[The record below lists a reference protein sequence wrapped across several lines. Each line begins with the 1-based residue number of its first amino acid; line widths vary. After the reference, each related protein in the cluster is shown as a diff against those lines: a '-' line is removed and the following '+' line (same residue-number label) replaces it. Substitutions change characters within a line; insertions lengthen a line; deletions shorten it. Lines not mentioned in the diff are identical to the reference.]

1 MKFYLIDDD
10 RNILNVLKQIITD
23 RGLGTICGCAQNG
36 RDGLEDFER
45 EKPDIVIVDVLMPEM
60 DGISLV
66 QKAKPLLPN
75 TAFIMLSQVS
85 SKDMIASAYEAGAEF
100 FIQKPVN
107 SVEVEN
113 VIRKVQDSLNMQ
125 RTMQK
130 VQNIFMTDMNA
141 PMGENLAATGND
153 LISQEAV
160 ASIKTILQRLGII
173 GDTGSKDILAITE
186 YLISHHEQMEE
197 TTLSEL
203 CGKFSSSPKSMEQRI
218 RRAANAGLVNLA
230 HLGIEDYGNDIFV
243 EYSNTLYNFEQVRR
257 EMDFI
262 RGKGE
267 KHGNVKIK
275 NFLNSLVSYSM
286 ERREYLL

>member
-1 MKFYLIDDD
+1 
-10 RNILNVLKQIITD
+10 
-23 RGLGTICGCAQNG
+23 
-36 RDGLEDFER
+36 
-45 EKPDIVIVDVLMPEM
+45 
-60 DGISLV
+60 
-66 QKAKPLLPN
+66 
-75 TAFIMLSQVS
+75 
-85 SKDMIASAYEAGAEF
+85 MIASAYEAGAEF

-230 HLGIEDYGNDIFV
+230 HLGIEDYGNDI
-243 EYSNTLYNFEQVRR
+243 L
-257 EMDFI
+257 
-262 RGKGE
+262 
-267 KHGNVKIK
+267 
-275 NFLNSLVSYSM
+275 
-286 ERREYLL
+286 

>member
-10 RNILNVLKQIITD
+10 RNILNVLKRIITD

-130 VQNIFMTDMNA
+130 VQNTFYDRYECA
-141 PMGENLAATGND
+141 YRR
-153 LISQEAV
+153 
-160 ASIKTILQRLGII
+160 KLGSNRKRF
-173 GDTGSKDILAITE
+173 DQPGSGSF
-186 YLISHHEQMEE
+186 Y
-197 TTLSEL
+197 
-203 CGKFSSSPKSMEQRI
+203 
-218 RRAANAGLVNLA
+218 
-230 HLGIEDYGNDIFV
+230 
-243 EYSNTLYNFEQVRR
+243 
-257 EMDFI
+257 
-262 RGKGE
+262 
-267 KHGNVKIK
+267 
-275 NFLNSLVSYSM
+275 
-286 ERREYLL
+286 

>member
-1 MKFYLIDDD
+1 MEFYLIDDD
-10 RNILNVLKQIITD
+10 RNILNILKRIIMD
-23 RGLGTICGCAQNG
+23 RELGTICGYAQNG
-36 RDGLEDFER
+36 RDAMEDFE
-45 EKPDIVIVDVLMPEM
+45 EMNPDIVIVDLLMPEM

-66 QKAKPLLPN
+66 QKVKPILPN

-113 VIRKVQDSLNMQ
+113 VIRKVQDSLCMQ

-130 VQNIFMTDMNA
+130 VQQIFMADMNVYKGDI
-141 PMGENLAATGND
+141 PSGGGSELS
-153 LISQEAV
+153 SQESMAAV
-160 ASIKTILQRLGII
+160 KNILQRLGII
-173 GDTGSKDILAITE
+173 GDTGSKDILTVAE
-186 YLISHHEQMEE
+186 YMLSHHEHMEE

-230 HLGIEDYGNDIFV
+230 HLGVEDYGNDIFV

-262 RGKGE
+262 RGKGK

-275 NFLNSLVSYSM
+275 NFLNALVSYSL
-286 ERREYLL
+286 ER

>member
-1 MKFYLIDDD
+1 MEFYLIDDD
-10 RNILNVLKQIITD
+10 RNILNVLKRIIMD
-23 RGLGTICGCAQNG
+23 RELGTVCGCAQNG
-36 RDGLEDFER
+36 RDAMDDFE
-45 EKPDIVIVDVLMPEM
+45 EKSPDIVIVDLLMPEM
-60 DGISLV
+60 DGISLM
-66 QKAKPLLPN
+66 QNAKTLLPD
-75 TAFIMLSQVS
+75 TAFVMLSQVS

-113 VIRKVQDSLNMQ
+113 VIRKVQDSMNMQ

-130 VQNIFMTDMNA
+130 VQQIFMTDVNTYRGDTL
-141 PMGENLAATGND
+141 PTGTNE
-153 LISQEAV
+153 LSSPESVAV
-160 ASIKTILQRLGII
+160 VKNTLQRLGII
-173 GDTGSKDILAITE
+173 GDIGSKDILMVAE
-186 YLISHHEQMEE
+186 YLISHHEHMEE

-230 HLGIEDYGNDIFV
+230 HLGVEDYGNDIFV

-262 RGKGE
+262 RGKGK

-275 NFLNSLVSYSM
+275 NFLNALVSYSM
-286 ERREYLL
+286 ER